1 MQPLESSNIFLCG
14 FMGAGK
20 SAVCKRLALK
30 LGWAFVDIDREVERL
45 ENKKIFDIF
54 TLRGE
59 EYFRARE
66 EEMIDW
72 VTRSERRV
80 ISLGGGALLSEKN
93 RVKISDSGILV
104 WLSASPKVLLERLA
118 RSYQRPLL
126 KPEWLDGNGQ
136 PSSIFLEFL
145 AEREK
150 EYKKALF
157 NISTDGR
164 TADQAA
170 EEVFARLK
178 QAKYVA

>member
-1 MQPLESSNIFLCG
+1 MQQLESNNIFLCG

-20 SAVCKRLALK
+20 SAVCKKLAMK
-30 LGWAFVDIDREVERL
+30 LGWAYVDIDREVERL
-45 ENKKIFDIF
+45 ENKKIFDVF
-54 TLRGE
+54 ALRGE

-93 RVKISDSGILV
+93 RQKISESGILV
-104 WLSASPKVLLERLA
+104 WLSASPAVLLERLG

-126 KPEWLDGNGQ
+126 KPEWLDESGN
-136 PSSIFLEFL
+136 PSAIFLAFL

-150 EYKKALF
+150 EYKKAWLS
-157 NISTDGR
+157 ISTGGK
-164 TADQAA
+164 TAEQAA
-170 EEVFARLK
+170 EELFAKLK
-178 QAKYVA
+178 QVHYVA